1 MSWIKRSLRGFIY
14 GLPLIFV
21 MGCQELGHMGGGLG
35 DIWGEKQQTE
45 LGGEIR
51 SISTKL
57 REIELRTD
65 EGRTRAVRYDG
76 QTRVVYRDRDYSVS
90 NLEPGDYV
98 AMRVRADGPG
108 ETYTDLV
115 RVRESVQDR
124 GGIGSRG
131 RAERLQGTV
140 EYVDSRR
147 GEFEIRDQ
155 DGRRVM
161 VTLPYNPR
169 NADIDRVQSLRRG
182 DHVRIEGRFLNPDRF
197 ELESF
202 V

>member
-1 MSWIKRSLRGFIY
+1 MLT
-14 GLPLIFV
+14 L
-21 MGCQELGHMGGGLG
+21 GCDLAQIGQLGNPAG
-35 DIWGEKQQTE
+35 DIFGDSQQDQIVGEVLSVNTRQ
-45 LGGEIR
+45 
-51 SISTKL
+51 

-65 EGRTRAVRYDG
+65 DRRSQTVRYDN

-98 AMRVRADGPG
+98 AVRVQTDRSG
-108 ETYTDLV
+108 YSHTDLV

-124 GGIGSRG
+124 GGTASRG
-131 RAERLQGTV
+131 GRSERLQGTV

-147 GEFEIRDQ
+147 GEFEIRD
-155 DGRRVM
+155 DYGRRVM
-161 VTLPYNPR
+161 VTLPYNPQ
-169 NADIDRVQSLRRG
+169 NSDIDRLRGLRRG
-182 DHVRIEGRFLNPDRF
+182 DHVRLQGQFLNPDRF